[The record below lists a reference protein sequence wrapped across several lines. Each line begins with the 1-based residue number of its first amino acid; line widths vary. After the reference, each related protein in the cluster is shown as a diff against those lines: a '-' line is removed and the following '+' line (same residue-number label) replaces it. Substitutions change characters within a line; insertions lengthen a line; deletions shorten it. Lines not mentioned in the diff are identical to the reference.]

1 MSISSDIDKNCPS
14 WVNEPYPSWFKCH
27 GSAEVKYL
35 NCHQEGD
42 LLVAPFHIQKPSSSK
57 GLEALP

>member
-1 MSISSDIDKNCPS
+1 MSHTPADLNAMALLKST
-14 WVNEPYPSWFKCH
+14 
-27 GSAEVKYL
+27 KYL

-42 LLVAPFHIQKPSSSK
+42 LLVAPIHIQKPSSSK